1 MSDTPPS
8 AIAVPAPDALEL
20 AALLCSR
27 VCHDL
32 ISPVGAIVNGL
43 EVLDD
48 NPKPDD
54 REFALDLIRKSA
66 RTASARLQFCRLAF
80 GAAGSAG
87 AQIDLGDAQTMAR
100 GQLEDEKTKIVW
112 NLPRVLL
119 AKNRVKLLLNMM
131 VIAQQTI
138 PRGGV
143 LTVDGIGEGDT
154 IGFRVT
160 ANGLNARLP
169 QNIADMLASGPINAV
184 DAHAVQPY
192 YTRLLA
198 LACGLKVGL
207 APEGDGIAVTA
218 SQ

>member
-1 MSDTPPS
+1 
-8 AIAVPAPDALEL
+8 
-20 AALLCSR
+20 
-27 VCHDL
+27 
-32 ISPVGAIVNGL
+32 
-43 EVLDD
+43 
-48 NPKPDD
+48 
-54 REFALDLIRKSA
+54 
-66 RTASARLQFCRLAF
+66 
-80 GAAGSAG
+80 
-87 AQIDLGDAQTMAR
+87 
-100 GQLEDEKTKIVW
+100 VW

-143 LTVDGIGEGDT
+143 LTVDPVGEGDT

-169 QNIADMLASGPINAV
+169 QNIADMLASGPLNAV

-198 LACGLKVGL
+198 QSCGMTVGL
-207 APEGDGIAVTA
+207 APEGDAIVVTA
-218 SQ
+218 SS